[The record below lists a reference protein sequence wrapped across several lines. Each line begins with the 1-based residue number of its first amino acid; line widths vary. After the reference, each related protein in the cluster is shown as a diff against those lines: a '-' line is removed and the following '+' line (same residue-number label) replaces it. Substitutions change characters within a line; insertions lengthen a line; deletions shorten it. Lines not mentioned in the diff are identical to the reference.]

1 VSSQNIQLPHI
12 TTLPFYLRLLTPL
25 GLSCSDFRIKSLDTF
40 FKNPH
45 VLYHHPLMTVVLQS
59 FMSVK
64 HERRA
69 DSPGEKFTLFVCCN
83 SAGRK

>member
-1 VSSQNIQLPHI
+1 MCHLKIFNI
-12 TTLPFYLRLLTPL
+12 TTLTFSLRLLTPL
-25 GLSCSDFRIKSLDTF
+25 GLLCSDFRTKSLDTF

-45 VLYHHPLMTVVLQS
+45 VLHRQPLMTVVLQS
-59 FMSVK
+59 FLFVK

-69 DSPGEKFTLFVCCN
+69 DSPGEKFALCVCCN